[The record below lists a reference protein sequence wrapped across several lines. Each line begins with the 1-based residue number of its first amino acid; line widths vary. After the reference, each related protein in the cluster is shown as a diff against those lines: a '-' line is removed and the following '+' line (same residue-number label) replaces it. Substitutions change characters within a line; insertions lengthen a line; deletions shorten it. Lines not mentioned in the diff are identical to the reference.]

1 MSMLLKS
8 YQNVPLPPEGSEE
21 WLAMLPGWSG
31 WIYNPNY
38 GDTSGWQYRVDLSG
52 NPVPMPS
59 GASVGVVYWHIY
71 EGKTGDVPFPDSCPK
86 VGDTYYY
93 KLGDYYYFRGVARD
107 LLDDSGSSY
116 RKRQWY
122 EIARATSLT
131 PQR

>member
-8 YQNVPLPPEGSEE
+8 YQNAPLPPEGSEE

-31 WIYNPNY
+31 WIYNPDY
-38 GDTSGWQYRVDLSG
+38 GDTSGWMYEVT
-52 NPVPMPS
+52 PS
-59 GASVGVVYWHIY
+59 GGPIGTVGVVYWHIY
-71 EGKTGDVPFPDSCPK
+71 EGRTGDVPFPDSCPK
-86 VGDTYYY
+86 VGGTYYY

-107 LLDDSGSSY
+107 LFDTWSPN
-116 RKRQWY
+116 RKKQWY